1 MFEVL
6 WPATNSAL
14 LSLIVLD
21 GLGAAAAYS
30 TGRAFA
36 LSWSSPFALVPAILA
51 LGAGIRFLHY
61 ALFLEPLLSPHYY
74 LVDVVILAVAAAFG
88 YALTRARQMATQ
100 YSWAYEKD
108 GLRWRPKAG

>member
-1 MFEVL
+1 MLEIL
-6 WPATNSAL
+6 WPATNSGL
-14 LSLIVLD
+14 LALIVLD

-36 LSWSSPFALVPAILA
+36 LSWSAQLLLIPAILA
-51 LGAGIRFLHY
+51 LAAGIRFLHY

-74 LVDVVILAVAAAFG
+74 LVDVVILGVAAGFG
-88 YALTRARQMATQ
+88 YTLTRARQMATQ

-108 GLRWRPKAG
+108 GLRWRPRAG